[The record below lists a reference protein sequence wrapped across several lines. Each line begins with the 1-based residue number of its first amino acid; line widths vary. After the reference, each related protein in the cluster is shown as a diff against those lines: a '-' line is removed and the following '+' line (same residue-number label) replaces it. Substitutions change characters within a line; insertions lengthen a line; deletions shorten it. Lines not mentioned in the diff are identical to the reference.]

1 MLPTF
6 VVMLR
11 EGVEATLIIGI
22 VAAFLS
28 KQGARQALR
37 QMWLGVSVAP
47 LLCVAAG
54 VTLHVLSQD
63 LPQRQQEMLE
73 TVVGTIAVVMVT
85 YMVVFMKRH
94 ARDLSGTL
102 RSSAGSALASGS
114 QWALVAMGFLAV
126 LREGF
131 ESTVFLTALLNA
143 SDDQGAG
150 LTGAL
155 LGVVTALAIGYGIYR
170 GGVKLNLAKFFKFT
184 GAMLIVVSAG
194 LVMTALHTAH
204 EAGWILFGQAQALD
218 LSSIV
223 APGSVRS
230 SLFTGVL
237 GIQPKPVVIEV
248 IGWLAYLIPMALYL
262 FGPSRTSRT
271 GTPSRAAD
279 TVSPAG
285 GVRSQA

>member
-11 EGVEATLIIGI
+11 EGVEATLIVGI

-37 QMWLGVSVAP
+37 QMWLGVAVAAV
-47 LLCVAAG
+47 LCVAVG
-54 VTLHVLSQD
+54 VALHVLSQD

-73 TVVGTIAVVMVT
+73 TVVGAIAVVMVT

-94 ARDLSGTL
+94 ARDLSGSL
-102 RSSAGSALASGS
+102 RTSAGSALASGS

-131 ESTVFLTALLNA
+131 ESAVFLTALLNA
-143 SDDQGAG
+143 SDDQTAG
-150 LTGAL
+150 LTGAI
-155 LGVVTALAIGYGIYR
+155 LGLALAIVIGFGIYR
-170 GGVKLNLAKFFKFT
+170 GGVKLNLARFFKFT
-184 GAMLIVVSAG
+184 GGMLILVSAG

-218 LSSIV
+218 LSAIV
-223 APGSVRS
+223 APGSVQS

-237 GIQPKPVVIEV
+237 GIQPQPVVIEV

-271 GTPSRAAD
+271 GKPSQASTA
-279 TVSPAG
+279 VSPTAG
-285 GVRSQA
+285 VHSQA